1 MYSPSVRSKIAGIMV
16 GIALSILTL
25 SSESAAKT
33 VKVQME
39 AVETEVVIDG
49 EGTRYSAWT
58 FNGQFPGPVIRV
70 QEGDSVEFTLN
81 VVGILK

>member
-39 AVETEVVIDG
+39 AVET
-49 EGTRYSAWT
+49 
-58 FNGQFPGPVIRV
+58 
-70 QEGDSVEFTLN
+70 
-81 VVGILK
+81 